1 MSLNLPDRMK
11 FGIFLGPFHRVGENP
26 TLAMDRDMELIQWL
40 DYLGYDE
47 AWIGEHH
54 SAGWETISSPELF
67 IAAAAERT
75 KHIKLGT
82 GVISLP
88 YHHPFMVANRMV
100 QLDHMTHGRVMLGVG
115 PGALPGDAYMMGI
128 DPTTQREK
136 MDEAMGIILRLFTE
150 DEPITYK
157 SDWFE
162 LREAMLQL
170 KPYQRP
176 YMPLSVA
183 SVQSPAGVA
192 MAGKY
197 GASVLTITVPR
208 DPSAGPSNLKALWE
222 IAETSAA
229 EHGQTVDRNEWRL
242 AVPCHLA
249 EDREQALREVKLGA
263 GRYLREYSEGTN
275 GRKAAFDGPL
285 EDVAEFMANNGS
297 WIIGTPD
304 DCIESLNRLAE
315 QSGGYGGFLVQTIDW
330 APREK
335 MLHSFELL
343 ARYVMPHFQ
352 GSVRSVAASNRW
364 AAERQELLVSGRVR
378 AIDRAHQI
386 YADRQGSGE
395 NGSIENGAGQKGA
408 GHESGAEAKEEVP
421 KPPASGNGGDGSGP
435 GRRAAGTTPAGE
447 FELPI
452 LEALFDL
459 GGSGPTEAVL
469 QAVEAL
475 IGGFFR
481 EGDFQSSES
490 GKVTWRQSAE
500 SARQALV
507 NFGLVRVNSDG
518 DAWELTEEGK
528 REAAKAKI

>member
-1 MSLNLPDRMK
+1 MTLNLPDRMK

-75 KHIKLGT
+75 RHIKLGT

-157 SDWFE
+157 SDWFQ

-229 EHGQTVDRNEWRL
+229 EHGQTVDRHEWRL
-242 AVPCHLA
+242 AVPCYLA
-249 EDREQALREVKLGA
+249 EDRDQALQEVKLGA

-285 EDVAEFMANNGS
+285 EGVAEFMRDNGS

-335 MLHSFELL
+335 MLHSFELM

-352 GSVRSVAASNRW
+352 GSIRSIAASNRW
-364 AAERQELLVSGRVR
+364 AAERQEVLVGGRVR

-386 YADRQGSGE
+386 YADRQGSGAGQ
-395 NGSIENGAGQKGA
+395 NGSHQNGSGQ
-408 GHESGAEAKEEVP
+408 ESGAEAKEEVP
-421 KPPASGNGGDGSGP
+421 KPSASGNGENGLEKV
-435 GRRAAGTTPAGE
+435 RRAAGTTPPGE

-452 LEALFDL
+452 LEVLFDL
-459 GGSGPTEAVL
+459 GSSGSTDAVL
-469 QAVEAL
+469 KGVEAL
-475 IGGFFR
+475 IGGYFK
-481 EGDFQSSES
+481 EGDFQVAES
-490 GKVTWRQSAE
+490 NRLVWQQSADA
-500 SARQALV
+500 ARQTLV
-507 NFGLVRVNSDG
+507 QFGLLRVNADG

>member
-1 MSLNLPDRMK
+1 MNLPDRMK

-67 IAAAAERT
+67 IAAAAEHT

-136 MDEAMGIILRLFTE
+136 MDEAMSIILRLFTE

-208 DPSAGPSNLKALWE
+208 DPSAGPSDLKALWE

-229 EHGQTVDRNEWRL
+229 EHGQTVDRHEWRL

-249 EDREQALREVKLGA
+249 EDREQALQEVKMGA

-285 EDVAEFMANNGS
+285 EDVAEFMRDNGS

-335 MLHSFELL
+335 MLHSFELM

-352 GSVRSVAASNRW
+352 GSVRSIAASNRW
-364 AAERQELLVSGRVR
+364 AAERQELLVGGRVR
-378 AIDRAHQI
+378 AIDRAHQV
-386 YADRQGSGE
+386 YADRQGSGSQQ
-395 NGSIENGAGQKGA
+395 NGSSHNGSGQ
-408 GHESGAEAKEEVP
+408 ESAAEAKEEVP
-421 KPPASGNGGDGSGP
+421 RPPVPGNNGVSTDQV
-435 GRRAAGTTPAGE
+435 RRAAGITPEGE

-452 LEALFDL
+452 LEVLFDL
-459 GGSGPTEAVL
+459 GGSGSTDAVL
-469 QAVEAL
+469 KGVDAL
-475 IGGFFR
+475 IGGYFK
-481 EGDFQSSES
+481 EGDFHSSEN
-490 GKVTWRQSAE
+490 GGVTWQQSAKA
-500 SARQALV
+500 ARQTLV
-507 NFGLVRVNSDG
+507 TLGLIRVNSDG